1 MKNTKEKIIS
11 LLAASSVTMPPEVD
25 LQAGPGFEQLQG
37 ITIVSMIQGAIRLV
51 LVVAALVFFFVL
63 VIGGIQWIMSGGD
76 KTGAETARKRI
87 TNALIGL
94 AIVFVAWAIITLI
107 KALFGVDIISLT
119 LPTFQS
125 GAIIPTQQ

>member
-1 MKNTKEKIIS
+1 MKNTGKKLIG
-11 LLAASSVTMPPEVD
+11 LFASVTMPTGVD
-25 LQAGPGFEQLQG
+25 LQAGPGFEALQG
-37 ITIVSMIQGAIRLV
+37 ITFVSMIQGAIRLV

-63 VIGGIQWIMSGGD
+63 VIGGIQWIISGGD

-125 GAIIPTQQ
+125 GTPIPAQ